1 MHTYLNIHIVY
12 YIHTFNYPHKCGD
25 VEKRNKDFVVVINI
39 LKAWCQVA
47 IGCLLYNLFQLSA
60 LVFSVYTTL
69 YILFAN
75 TDTYTHTLSYIQ
87 DMKTATLTLILTLL
101 FHQTTTTSTQFSSI
115 AWLTAFPSLPDPFLP
130 FFISKRL
137 MLFTVC
143 PLKFVDTFFF
153 SRKKA
158 YFLLFLYL
166 FYFFFFLVHFL
177 CLLLFSFPFTDFER
191 LTNECF
197 TLRNG

>member
-1 MHTYLNIHIVY
+1 MHTYLNIHTL
-12 YIHTFNYPHKCGD
+12 YITFIHSITHTSAEMLK
-25 VEKRNKDFVVVINI
+25 KRNKDFVVVINI

-101 FHQTTTTSTQFSSI
+101 FHKTTRTSTQFSFYC
-115 AWLTAFPSLPDPFLP
+115 LTNSLSFSSWSLPAFLYGKT
-130 FFISKRL
+130 FDAFYSLSFK
-137 MLFTVC
+137 VC
-143 PLKFVDTFFF
+143 RHIFF

-166 FYFFFFLVHFL
+166 FYFFLVHFL